1 MSVEIDMVTEGK
13 DLPELLEW
21 VAKVLRSHPTQRWS
35 LSLRLKVIEK
45 KDP

>member
-1 MSVEIDMVTEGK
+1 MSVEIDMATQAK

-21 VAKVLRSHPTQRWS
+21 LAKVLRAYPKQRFS
-35 LSLRLKVIEK
+35 LHLTLKALPD